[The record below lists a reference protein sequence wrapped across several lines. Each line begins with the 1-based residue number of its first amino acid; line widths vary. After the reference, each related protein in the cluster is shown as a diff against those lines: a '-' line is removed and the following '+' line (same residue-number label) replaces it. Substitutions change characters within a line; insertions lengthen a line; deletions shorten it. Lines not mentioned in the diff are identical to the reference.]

1 MDTVSHPT
9 LIFVY
14 HVLNRAEYLTLAGA
28 VIGWT
33 RGTGLMAQ
41 NNILAEGVEKLGC
54 RTFST
59 EEMAFNI
66 IGLLHQRIADI
77 VMTHPV
83 WADFTG
89 GMDKVEGLDRAMAE
103 MRQVLLTILWVE

>member
-1 MDTVSHPT
+1 
-9 LIFVY
+9 
-14 HVLNRAEYLTLAGA
+14 
-28 VIGWT
+28 
-33 RGTGLMAQ
+33 MAQ
-41 NNILAEGVEKLGC
+41 NNVVAEGVEKLGC

-66 IGLLHQRIADI
+66 VGLMHQRIADRA
-77 VMTHPV
+77 MTKPL

-103 MRQVLLTILWVE
+103 MRQVCGVCRGGGGRKRWEGRGISP

>member
-1 MDTVSHPT
+1 
-9 LIFVY
+9 
-14 HVLNRAEYLTLAGA
+14 
-28 VIGWT
+28 
-33 RGTGLMAQ
+33 MAQ
-41 NNILAEGVEKLGC
+41 NNVVAEGVEKLGC

-66 IGLLHQRIADI
+66 VGLMHQRIADRA
-77 VMTHPV
+77 MTKPL

-103 MRQVLLTILWVE
+103 LRQVCSRTDFLNSVWVRSGYVGGGG